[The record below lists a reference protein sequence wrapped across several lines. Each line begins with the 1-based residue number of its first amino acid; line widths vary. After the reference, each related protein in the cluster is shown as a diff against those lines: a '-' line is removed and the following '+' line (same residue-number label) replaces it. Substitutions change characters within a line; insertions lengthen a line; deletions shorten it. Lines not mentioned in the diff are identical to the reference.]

1 MSDEQGADATVLIV
15 EDEER
20 AADAYARALQ
30 SRCDVDVAHGGE
42 EALQKID
49 EDIDVVLLDRRM
61 PEMSGDEVLRE
72 IQTEKHDC
80 RVAMVTAVNPDFD
93 IVDMFIDDYVVKPVG
108 KDELVETVQ
117 HLLALDEYD
126 ETAQELS
133 SLKVRL
139 NVLEVEK
146 HEAELAESEEFTR
159 LKQRIENLESE
170 LKDMEEELEIPD
182 KRSR

>member
-1 MSDEQGADATVLIV
+1 
-15 EDEER
+15 
-20 AADAYARALQ
+20 
-30 SRCDVDVAHGGE
+30 
-42 EALQKID
+42 
-49 EDIDVVLLDRRM
+49 
-61 PEMSGDEVLRE
+61 
-72 IQTEKHDC
+72 
-80 RVAMVTAVNPDFD
+80 
-93 IVDMFIDDYVVKPVG
+93 MFIDDYVVKPVG

-170 LKDMEEELEIPD
+170 LEDMEEELEIPD